1 VKNIQKTVFK
11 VSDFVSWKRSG
22 SLIVSPAFQRRPVWP
37 KGAKSYLIDTIVRG
51 IPIPIIF
58 LRSRTNP
65 DTLEPQREV
74 VDGQQRLRTVLAFIE
89 PALVDNFDQAK
100 DAFTVDKAHNSEIA
114 GQRFRDLSAALRQQI
129 LDYDFSVHV
138 LPADTEDRDV
148 LQIFGR
154 MNSTGYKL
162 NDQELRNA
170 EFFGAFKER
179 MYQLAYEQ
187 LDRWRAWR
195 VFSEIDIA
203 RMIEVEETSDM
214 AITMLDGVHG
224 KNQKLI
230 TNTYRK
236 YNPAFPSD
244 AEVTRRFRAVMDA
257 IDADLGGDLPRLEFR
272 RKPLFHTLFT
282 FYYDLMFGVGSSIKR
297 ATPKPPRKAA
307 GHAVRVA
314 SQQIASGTVSQAL
327 SKVLRGATGHKPA
340 REMRLRF
347 LHETLK
353 RAASR

>member
-1 VKNIQKTVFK
+1 MNNIQKTVFK

-22 SLIVSPAFQRRPVWP
+22 SLVLSPAFQRRPVWP
-37 KGAKSYLIDTIVRG
+37 KGAKSYLIDTVVRG
-51 IPIPIIF
+51 IPMPIIF
-58 LRSRTNP
+58 LRSKTDP
-65 DTLEPQREV
+65 DTLEPLREV
-74 VDGQQRLRTVLAFIE
+74 VDGQQRLRTILSFIE
-89 PALVDNFDQAK
+89 PALLKDFDQAK
-100 DAFTVDKAHNSEIA
+100 DGFTVESVHNGDLAGHTFKELSSEIR
-114 GQRFRDLSAALRQQI
+114 QRI

-187 LDRWRAWR
+187 LDRWRVWR
-195 VFSEIDIA
+195 VFSESDIA

-214 AITMLDGVHG
+214 VLTMLLGVHG
-224 KNQKLI
+224 KSQKLLKE
-230 TNTYRK
+230 NYQK
-236 YNPAFPSD
+236 YDSVFPSD
-244 AEVTRRFRAVMDA
+244 GEATKRFRAVLDA
-257 IDADLGGDLPRLEFR
+257 IDNDLRDFLPTSEFR

-282 FYYDLMFGVGSSIKR
+282 FYYDLMFGIGSTFKR
-297 ATPKPPRKAA
+297 ATAKPVGRAVAK
-307 GHAVRVA
+307 AVRLA
-314 SQQIASGTVSQAL
+314 SEQISSGTVPPAL

-340 REMRLRF
+340 RQKRLEF

-353 RAASR
+353 FGASR